1 MTKPALVIHGTNDK
15 TVPMIQ
21 GKELA
26 ESIGAAAE
34 FVAIDGGEHH
44 LRNVDR
50 RKLIERIVAWLL
62 AQDRISQ

>member
-1 MTKPALVIHGTNDK
+1 
-15 TVPMIQ
+15 VPMIH

-26 ESIGAAAE
+26 ESIGAPAE
-34 FVAIDGGEHH
+34 FVQIDGGEHH

-50 RKLIERIVAWLL
+50 RGLIERIVAWLL

>member
-1 MTKPALVIHGTNDK
+1 MIH
-15 TVPMIQ
+15 

-34 FVAIDGGEHH
+34 FVPIDGGEHH

-50 RKLIERIVAWLL
+50 RELIERIVAWLL